1 MTVKLE
7 PRRQFAVEY
16 SSQHNAERWPRPR
29 QYLRV
34 GPTRLL
40 SFLVNSQRCESFRE
54 SLGGRDWKYLYFHP
68 RFVNF
73 KVCWVFRARQ
83 PSWRAQLWVM
93 LQSLIFFPGL
103 WNWRAEQWTV
113 SIMAQGASSNTLSH
127 SRATSP
133 RPESHLVGRN
143 LCWRPLCF
151 TSMRSH
157 SHHYF
162 PLSQQSTCSQRILA
176 KLWWN
181 GVNIA
186 EFSNEM
192 SFLSFRVQIK
202 VYIFSLQSSKGL

>member
-1 MTVKLE
+1 
-7 PRRQFAVEY
+7 
-16 SSQHNAERWPRPR
+16 
-29 QYLRV
+29 
-34 GPTRLL
+34 
-40 SFLVNSQRCESFRE
+40 
-54 SLGGRDWKYLYFHP
+54 
-68 RFVNF
+68 
-73 KVCWVFRARQ
+73 
-83 PSWRAQLWVM
+83 M
-93 LQSLIFFPGL
+93 LQSLICFPGL

-133 RPESHLVGRN
+133 IPESHKVGRN

-192 SFLSFRVQIK
+192 SFLSFRSK
-202 VYIFSLQSSKGL
+202 SIFLAFNLQRDYSFIWSSFKANFSSHDVPNERSSFLTSMQSTVRYWCTAIPGQ